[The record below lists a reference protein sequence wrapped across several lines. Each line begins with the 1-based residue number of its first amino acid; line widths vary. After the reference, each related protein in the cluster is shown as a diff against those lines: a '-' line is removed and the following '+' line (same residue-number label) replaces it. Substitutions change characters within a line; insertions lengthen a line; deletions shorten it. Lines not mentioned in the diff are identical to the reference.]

1 MNHTYR
7 LVWNNDTQRY
17 VPAPEC
23 AKGQSKTKSKTKA
36 LAPAAVLL
44 SAAFAMPVWA
54 QAPPA
59 NELPTGGNVV
69 SGNATIS
76 QNGNQMTVGQ
86 GTNKAIIDWTS
97 FNIGKDAAVTFNQLD
112 RNSIALNR
120 VTQGDASQIHGQLNA
135 NGQVWL
141 VNPNGVV
148 FGAGSKVDVGGLVAS
163 TMNIANDDFL
173 NGNYKFSRN
182 GATGSITN
190 QGELTAK
197 DGGYIALL
205 APTVSN
211 DGILRAQL
219 GTVAMAAGDK
229 ITLQAGANGLLN
241 VQVDPATI
249 RTLIENKQLIVAD
262 GGQVIMTG
270 KAADALAAS
279 VVSNTG
285 TIQANTLQER
295 DGKILLIADM
305 QHGETQ
311 AAGKLEAKF
320 IDTSAATV
328 SIDKNLKVNT
338 NGGEWLIDPVDI
350 TIDSAKATA
359 IEAALGTGDV
369 TVSTSNGYTNP
380 GETEANNGTAPG
392 DIHVHADISYT
403 ANQLTL
409 NADRDIHLNAAI
421 HVNGS
426 GTLALNY
433 GGTAGDSSATPA
445 ADSTIRA
452 HFGDSGGFKGQVNF
466 ANAGDN
472 LLQINGADYTV
483 IQDATALQ
491 AIRNELSGHY
501 ALGGDVDASGINNF
515 ESIGTHLSPF
525 TGSFD
530 GLGHTISG
538 MTTGVGN
545 SGYGGLFGKTKNA
558 TLRNV
563 GLEGVNIQSS
573 RYAYVYVGGLVG
585 LATYSSI
592 SHAYATGVVSGGNGS
607 HAVGGLVGQA
617 EDGNSISHAYA
628 TAAVSGNINV
638 GGLVGKQNNGSDT
651 SHAYAS
657 GAVSGTNSVGGL
669 VGYLDGGDI
678 SHAYATG
685 QVSGSSQVGGLVGL
699 QRFFSNINHAYASGA
714 VSGSSQ
720 VGGLVGDQSG
730 SERNSTYYATTDAAG
745 NAINQSSNA
754 LGTGKTFAQLA
765 DPGLYTGWDSSVW
778 SLAQGAQAEG
788 YEVGLPALIGVTRA
802 QDVVR
807 STWFDSGWGTEDSAY
822 GIADWGQLSN
832 MRRLLDKHYQLNND
846 LDSSTS
852 GYTQHASATAN
863 GGAGFIPIGDNRTDS
878 NASRFTGVFDG
889 QGHTVGDMVVNVT
902 DPTYFNIYSSGS
914 TYAGLFGHVGYGAQI
929 RNVGLVNATVSASG
943 GSRNHAGVLVGVNYG
958 DISQSYASGSV
969 SASGGVDNNTAGG
982 LVGWSNYGSIRHS
995 YASSS
1000 ASASGGYYNYA
1011 GGLVGYKLGST
1022 STIEHSYAS
1031 GSASASAGANA
1042 DERYNLINYA
1052 GGLVGGNIG
1061 PISHSYASGSASAS
1075 GSRDNAAGGLVGHNN
1090 SMGSPLINTFYATTD
1105 AAGNAINQ
1113 SSNALGTGKTFAQLA
1128 DPSLYAGWDSSIWS
1142 LAQGA
1147 QAEGYEI
1154 GRLPSLIGVTRAED
1168 VTRITLFADGWGTEA
1183 AAYGIANW
1191 GQLSNMGL
1199 LLDKHYRL
1207 NNDLDS
1213 STSGYAQHASA
1224 TANGGAGWQ
1233 PIGDDS
1239 TPFTGSFDGQGHT
1252 IGGLH
1257 IDRPSQDY
1265 VGLFGETRTASVQQ
1279 VGLIDAQ
1286 VTGRDYV
1293 GSLVGFNGNSSN
1305 ISHSY
1310 ASGGVVQGHGNGVG
1324 GLAGFNAFDSSI
1336 GHSYA
1341 SSHVQ
1346 ATNSFWVGGLVGSN
1360 LDGSTISNSYATG
1373 AVTAGSSWYVGGLV
1387 GENDGSTIAQS
1398 YATGLVAGGR
1408 ALGGLVGSSYDSS
1421 NDGDSGN
1428 DRDRVDNSYYAT
1440 TDAAGDII
1448 HNNGATNKG
1457 WGGNAHGTG
1466 KTLNELKNLSTF
1478 ADWGADIDDRGGT
1491 GAVWRIY
1498 EGQSGPLLRS
1508 FLKQVTVTADAFNA
1522 SPVTYNGNAVS
1533 VSTGYTTSDPG
1544 AALDGSLAY
1553 TTSSKNAGDYSTTAG
1568 TLALGGL
1575 YSGQQGYDISYANTD
1590 ASLTIDKAELTVTG
1604 TTVAGRTYDG
1614 STDVLAQTAK
1624 GTVTVFDNDQVTL
1637 GVTSATLDSKN
1648 AGSRTATVAYA
1659 LTGGDAGN
1667 YTVSDTA
1674 HNVAIERRAL
1684 TVSGITTDS
1693 KIYDGTTD
1701 ATVRTDSAVLDG
1713 LVAGDDLHVSA
1724 TGQFHDKRAGTAK
1737 TVTLTSSYSGADRNN
1752 YDITGQAD
1760 TTADIDRKALTVS
1773 GITADNKTY
1782 DGMTN
1787 ATLRG
1792 DNMVLD
1798 GLVAGDDLHVIA
1810 TGQFSDKHAGTDKTV
1825 TLTSGYAGI
1834 DVLNYAITNQAD
1846 TTADIDRRVL
1856 TVSGITAD
1864 SKTYDGTTNA
1874 TVRTDSAMLDGLV
1887 HGDDLRIDSII
1898 GVFEDKHAG
1907 IDTGTIKTVILTSS
1921 YSGADRNN
1929 YDITSQASATAEIER
1944 KALTVS
1950 GITAERKT
1958 YDGTTD
1964 ATVHTDNAVLDGLVA
1979 GDDLRVVATG
1989 QFSDKNA
1996 GTDKTVILTSGYAG
2010 IDVRNYAIT
2019 DQTDTTADIDR
2030 RALFVSGITADS
2042 KTYDGTTDA
2051 TVHTSGAQSAG
2062 LLHGDDVRIDSIT
2075 GVFEDKHAG
2084 TDKKVILTSSY
2095 SGADRNN
2102 YDIISQASAT
2112 ADIDRRALTV
2122 SGITAERKT
2131 YDGSTVATVNTGGAQ
2146 FDGLVAG
2153 DNLTVSATGVF
2164 DSKNAGQGKTV
2175 TLTSRYAG
2183 ADAGNY
2189 AITDQADT
2197 TADIDRKALTVTG
2210 TTVAGRT
2217 YNGSDDV
2224 LAQTAKGIVT
2234 VFDNDQVTLD
2244 VTSAT
2249 LDSKNAGSRTATVAY
2264 ALTGDD
2270 AGNYTVADSTHSGI
2284 EISQKALT
2292 VTGTTVAGKTY
2303 DSTATANV
2311 TATGTLNQADVID
2324 DDTVTLTQASG
2335 SFADKNAGKDKAV
2348 TVQYTLGGA
2357 DGDNYFVADNTG
2369 LTATI
2374 DKAELTVTGTI
2385 VAGRTYDGS
2394 NDVLAQTGTGTVT
2407 AYSGDNVTLGVTSA
2421 TLDSKNAGTRT
2432 ATVVYKLTGTDAD
2445 NYTVLNST
2453 HSGVQISQK
2462 ALTVGGITAD
2472 NKTYDGGIVAT
2483 VNTGGAQFDGLVAGD
2498 DLTVSAT
2505 GQFSDKN
2512 AAQGKTVMLTSLYD
2526 GADVDNYAITD
2537 QATATADI
2545 DRKAL
2550 TVTGITVAGR
2560 TYNGSADVLAQTAKG
2575 TVTAYSGDDVT
2586 LGVTSATLDS
2596 KNAGTRTAT
2605 VAYALTG
2612 DDAGNYTVADST
2624 HGGIEISQKAL
2635 TVGGIT
2641 ADNKTYDGGIVA
2653 TVNTGGAQFDGLVAG
2668 DDLTVSATGQFSDKN
2683 AAQGKTV
2690 MLTSLYDGADVDNYA
2705 ITDQATAT
2713 ADIDRKALTVTGTTV
2728 AGRTYNGS
2736 ADVLAQTGTGTVT
2749 VYSGDDVTLGV
2760 TSATLDSKN
2769 AGTRTAT
2776 VAYALTGDDAGNYT
2790 VADSTHGGIEIGQ
2803 KALTVT
2809 GTTVAG
2815 KTYDSTATANITATG
2830 TLNQAEVID
2839 DDTVTLTEVS
2849 GSFADK
2855 NAGKDKAVTVQYT
2868 LGGADGDNYFVAD
2881 NTGLTATIDK
2891 AELTVTGTIVAGRTY
2906 DGSTDVLAQT
2916 GTGTVSAYSGD
2927 DVTLGVT
2934 SATLDSKNAGTRT
2947 ATVAYALT
2955 GTDADNY
2962 TVLNSTHS
2970 GVQISQKAL
2979 TVGGITA
2986 DNKTY
2991 DGGTVATVNTGS
3003 VQFDGLVA
3011 GDNLTVSTTGQF
3023 SDKNAAQ
3030 GKTVTLTSRYSG
3042 ADAGNYAITDQTSTT
3057 ADIDRKALTVGG
3069 ITADN
3074 KTYDGSTAATVR
3086 IDGAQFDGLVAG
3098 DNLTVSTTGQFSDKN
3113 ADQGK
3118 TVTLVSH
3125 YDGTDRDNYEITDQ
3139 TTTTADIDRK
3149 ALTIGGITADN
3160 KTYDGNTVATVN
3172 MGGAQLDG
3180 LVDGDDLR
3188 VTASGVFSDKNAAQG
3203 KTVTLTS
3210 RYGGA
3215 DVDNYAITDQTS
3227 TTADIDRK
3235 ALTVGGITADNKTYD
3250 GNTVAT
3256 VHTDGA
3262 RFDGLV
3268 AGDNLTVSTTG
3279 VFSDKNAGQGKTVT
3293 LTSRYGGAD
3302 VDNYAITD
3310 QTSTTADIDRKA
3322 LTVAGTTVADKT
3334 YDGNAHADVR
3344 LGTISGWVGEER
3356 LNIGVSGTF
3365 DNKNAGTGKHVDV
3378 AYTLSDG
3385 DNDAL
3390 AGNYRLTDG
3399 NSYTADIERKALTVG
3414 GITADRKTYDGS
3426 TAATVRTDGA
3436 QFDGLVEGDDLRVIA
3451 TGQFSDKNADQG
3463 KTVTLTS
3470 RYSGVD
3476 AGNYAI
3482 TDQTSTTADIDRK
3495 ALTVGGITADHKTY
3509 DGNTVATVNTGGA
3522 QFDGLVEGDDLRV
3535 IATGQ
3540 FSDKNAD
3547 QGKTV
3552 TLTSRY
3558 SGVDAGNYAI
3568 TDQTSTSADID
3579 RKALTVGG
3587 ITADH
3592 KTYDGSTVAM
3602 VNTGGAQF
3610 DGLVEGDDLTVF
3622 TTGQFSDKN
3631 ADQGKTVTLTSRY
3644 SGADAGNYAIT
3655 DQATATAD
3663 IDRKALTISG
3673 ITADRKTYDGS
3684 TAATVRT
3691 DGVQL
3696 DGLVDGDDLRITASG
3711 QFGDKNAGVGKT
3723 VNVTATVGGTD
3734 AGNYD
3739 VTFNRTARADID
3751 RLAITGTVTADGKTY
3766 DGTLSAVTHGSLSGV
3781 LQGDDLSV
3789 ASTGGSF
3796 TDKNAGRGK
3805 TVNVTATVSGTD
3817 AGNYDVTFNRTA
3829 QADIAA
3835 RALTITVRNATRP
3848 AGVALAL
3855 SGSTGFTA
3863 SGLVQGETV
3872 GSVTLDS
3879 AGAPADAVAG
3889 TYAIAASNAVG
3900 GHGFDAANYDIQ
3912 YVDGSLTVISPMN
3925 GGVIWRLAQG
3935 QSDPR
3940 RHWLQDAASVQ
3951 TASSGV
3957 PYLTLAPGFIP
3968 VPGEESAR
3976 D

>member
-23 AKGQSKTKSKTKA
+23 AKGKSKSKTCKA

-54 QAPPA
+54 QVPPA

-86 GTNKAIIDWTS
+86 GSNKAIIDWTS
-97 FNIGKDAAVTFNQLD
+97 FNIGKDAAVTFNQLGRD
-112 RNSIALNR
+112 SIALNR

-141 VNPNGVV
+141 INPNGVV

-182 GATGSITN
+182 GTTGSITN

-197 DGGYIALL
+197 DGGSIALL

-211 DGILRAQL
+211 DGIVTAQL
-219 GTVAMAAGDK
+219 GSVVMAAGDQ

-249 RTLIENKQLIVAD
+249 RTLIENKQLIVSD

-338 NGGEWLIDPVDI
+338 NGGEWLIDPVGI
-350 TIDSAKATA
+350 TIDAGKAGA
-359 IEAALGTGDV
+359 IQNALGSGNV
-369 TVSTSNGYTNP
+369 TVSTSNNADNTGWNGGT
-380 GETEANNGTAPG
+380 NGTGSDKG
-392 DIHVHADISYT
+392 DIHVNADISYS
-403 ANQLTL
+403 ANKLTL
-409 NADRDIHLNAAI
+409 NADRNINLNAAI
-421 HVNGS
+421 NVNGS

-433 GGTAGDSSATPA
+433 GGTQGSSSATPA
-445 ADSTIRA
+445 TGSSINAS
-452 HFGDSGGFKGQVNF
+452 FGANGGFAGKVNF
-466 ANAGDN
+466 AQSGAGRLD
-472 LLQINGADYTV
+472 INGSGYSV
-483 IQDATALQ
+483 IKDAAALQ
-491 AIRNELSGHY
+491 DMNSGLSGKY

-515 ESIGTHLSPF
+515 APIGGASNSF
-525 TGSFD
+525 TGVFD

-538 MTTGVGN
+538 LTINRKGQYYV
-545 SGYGGLFGKTKNA
+545 GLFGNTSNSL
-558 TLRNV
+558 LRNV
-563 GLEGVNIQSS
+563 GLEGGSTTGGP
-573 RYAYVYVGGLVG
+573 YTGGLVG
-585 LATYSSI
+585 NSNDSSI
-592 SHAYATGVVSGGNGS
+592 SHSYATGSITGGEYT
-607 HAVGGLVGQA
+607 GGLVGNS
-617 EDGNSISHAYA
+617 DNSSISQSYA
-628 TAAVSGNINV
+628 TGSTMGGGHT
-638 GGLVGKQNNGSDT
+638 GGLVGESYNSSISQS
-651 SHAYAS
+651 YAT
-657 GAVSGTNSVGGL
+657 GNTTGTGMGITGGL
-669 VGYLDGGDI
+669 VGNSYGSSI
-678 SHAYATG
+678 SQSYATG
-685 QVSGSSQVGGLVGL
+685 STTGRGAASGGLVG
-699 QRFFSNINHAYASGA
+699 FSFSSSINQSYAT
-714 VSGSSQ
+714 GSTMGGIHT
-720 VGGLVGDQSG
+720 GGLVGDIYGDS
-730 SERNSTYYATTDAAG
+730 SINNAYYATTDADG
-745 NAINQSSNA
+745 KAINQGAGYNT
-754 LGTGKTFAQLA
+754 LGTARTYAQLTDA
-765 DPGLYTGWDSSVW
+765 STYAGWDTNIW
-778 SLAQGAQAEG
+778 QLQLGGRGAAVEG
-788 YEVGLPALIGVTRA
+788 YETGRLAFLKNVTRA
-802 QDVVR
+802 QDVQNT
-807 STWFDSGWGTEDSAY
+807 TWFDGGWGTA
-822 GIADWGQLSN
+822 
-832 MRRLLDKHYQLNND
+832 
-846 LDSSTS
+846 
-852 GYTQHASATAN
+852 
-863 GGAGFIPIGDNRTDS
+863 
-878 NASRFTGVFDG
+878 
-889 QGHTVGDMVVNVT
+889 
-902 DPTYFNIYSSGS
+902 
-914 TYAGLFGHVGYGAQI
+914 
-929 RNVGLVNATVSASG
+929 
-943 GSRNHAGVLVGVNYG
+943 
-958 DISQSYASGSV
+958 
-969 SASGGVDNNTAGG
+969 
-982 LVGWSNYGSIRHS
+982 
-995 YASSS
+995 
-1000 ASASGGYYNYA
+1000 
-1011 GGLVGYKLGST
+1011 
-1022 STIEHSYAS
+1022 
-1031 GSASASAGANA
+1031 
-1042 DERYNLINYA
+1042 
-1052 GGLVGGNIG
+1052 
-1061 PISHSYASGSASAS
+1061 
-1075 GSRDNAAGGLVGHNN
+1075 
-1090 SMGSPLINTFYATTD
+1090 
-1105 AAGNAINQ
+1105 
-1113 SSNALGTGKTFAQLA
+1113 
-1128 DPSLYAGWDSSIWS
+1128 
-1142 LAQGA
+1142 
-1147 QAEGYEI
+1147 
-1154 GRLPSLIGVTRAED
+1154 
-1168 VTRITLFADGWGTEA
+1168 A

-1199 LLDKHYRL
+1199 LLDKHYQL

-1213 STSGYAQHASA
+1213 TTSGYAQHASA
-1224 TANGGAGWQ
+1224 TANGGAGWQPIGDNSTNSSASRFTGIFDGQGHTIGGLTINRPGQDRVGLFGYTSTATLRNVGLVGIKIVGRSYAGGLVGYAYNGSIRHTYATGEVGGVGGRVGGLVGGAYNGNISQVYATAKVNGSSYVGGLVGYLDGGGSSISQAYATGEVVGTGNSVGGLVGIVLNGGSISHAYATGKVSGSSQLGGLVGSRNDGTIQNAYYATTDAAGNSTGNTAGGGVGSVGKTWLELGSASTYSGWAGVGANWEILGRGAAEEGYEIALPSLIGVTRAEDVTRSTLFADGWGTADSAYGIANWGQLSNMSLLLDKHYQLNNDLSSSTSGYAQHASATAHGGQGWQ

-1265 VGLFGETRTASVQQ
+1265 VGLFGETMTASVQQ

-1341 SSHVQ
+1341 SSDVQ

-1421 NDGDSGN
+1421 NDGDSEN

-1478 ADWGADIDDRGGT
+1478 ADWGADIDDQGGT

-1508 FLKQVTVTADAFNA
+1508 FLKQVTVTADALNA

-1533 VSTGYTTSDPG
+1533 VSTGYTPSDPG

-1604 TTVAGRTYDG
+1604 TTVAGRTYNG

-1846 TTADIDRRVL
+1846 TTADIDRRVLTVSGITVDSKTYDGTTDATVRTDNAVLDGLVHGDDLRIDSITGVFEDKHAGTGKKVILSSSYVGTDAGNYAITGQADTTADIDRRAL

-2270 AGNYTVADSTHSGI
+2270 ADNYTVADSTHSGI

-2311 TATGTLNQADVID
+2311 TATGTLNQAEVID

-2357 DGDNYFVADNTG
+2357 DGGNYFVADNTD

-2374 DKAELTVTGTI
+2374 DKAELTVTGTS

-2394 NDVLAQTGTGTVT
+2394 TDVLAQTGTGTVT
-2407 AYSGDNVTLGVTSA
+2407 VYSGDDVTLDVTSA

-2472 NKTYDGGIVAT
+2472 NKTYDGG
-2483 VNTGGAQFDGLVAGD
+2483 
-2498 DLTVSAT
+2498 
-2505 GQFSDKN
+2505 
-2512 AAQGKTVMLTSLYD
+2512 
-2526 GADVDNYAITD
+2526 
-2537 QATATADI
+2537 TA
-2545 DRKAL
+2545 
-2550 TVTGITVAGR
+2550 
-2560 TYNGSADVLAQTAKG
+2560 
-2575 TVTAYSGDDVT
+2575 
-2586 LGVTSATLDS
+2586 
-2596 KNAGTRTAT
+2596 
-2605 VAYALTG
+2605 
-2612 DDAGNYTVADST
+2612 
-2624 HGGIEISQKAL
+2624 
-2635 TVGGIT
+2635 
-2641 ADNKTYDGGIVA
+2641 
-2653 TVNTGGAQFDGLVAG
+2653 
-2668 DDLTVSATGQFSDKN
+2668 
-2683 AAQGKTV
+2683 
-2690 MLTSLYDGADVDNYA
+2690 
-2705 ITDQATAT
+2705 
-2713 ADIDRKALTVTGTTV
+2713 
-2728 AGRTYNGS
+2728 
-2736 ADVLAQTGTGTVT
+2736 
-2749 VYSGDDVTLGV
+2749 
-2760 TSATLDSKN
+2760 
-2769 AGTRTAT
+2769 
-2776 VAYALTGDDAGNYT
+2776 
-2790 VADSTHGGIEIGQ
+2790 
-2803 KALTVT
+2803 
-2809 GTTVAG
+2809 
-2815 KTYDSTATANITATG
+2815 
-2830 TLNQAEVID
+2830 
-2839 DDTVTLTEVS
+2839 
-2849 GSFADK
+2849 
-2855 NAGKDKAVTVQYT
+2855 
-2868 LGGADGDNYFVAD
+2868 
-2881 NTGLTATIDK
+2881 
-2891 AELTVTGTIVAGRTY
+2891 
-2906 DGSTDVLAQT
+2906 
-2916 GTGTVSAYSGD
+2916 
-2927 DVTLGVT
+2927 
-2934 SATLDSKNAGTRT
+2934 
-2947 ATVAYALT
+2947 
-2955 GTDADNY
+2955 
-2962 TVLNSTHS
+2962 
-2970 GVQISQKAL
+2970 
-2979 TVGGITA
+2979 
-2986 DNKTY
+2986 
-2991 DGGTVATVNTGS
+2991 ATVNTGS

-3030 GKTVTLTSRYSG
+3030 GKTVTLTS
-3042 ADAGNYAITDQTSTT
+3042 
-3057 ADIDRKALTVGG
+3057 
-3069 ITADN
+3069 
-3074 KTYDGSTAATVR
+3074 
-3086 IDGAQFDGLVAG
+3086 
-3098 DNLTVSTTGQFSDKN
+3098 
-3113 ADQGK
+3113 
-3118 TVTLVSH
+3118 H
-3125 YDGTDRDNYEITDQ
+3125 YDGTDRGNYAITDQ

-3149 ALTIGGITADN
+3149 ALTISGITADN
-3160 KTYDGNTVATVN
+3160 KTYDG
-3172 MGGAQLDG
+3172 
-3180 LVDGDDLR
+3180 
-3188 VTASGVFSDKNAAQG
+3188 
-3203 KTVTLTS
+3203 
-3210 RYGGA
+3210 
-3215 DVDNYAITDQTS
+3215 S
-3227 TTADIDRK
+3227 T
-3235 ALTVGGITADNKTYD
+3235 
-3250 GNTVAT
+3250 
-3256 VHTDGA
+3256 
-3262 RFDGLV
+3262 F
-3268 AGDNLTVSTTG
+3268 
-3279 VFSDKNAGQGKTVT
+3279 
-3293 LTSRYGGAD
+3293 
-3302 VDNYAITD
+3302 
-3310 QTSTTADIDRKA
+3310 
-3322 LTVAGTTVADKT
+3322 
-3334 YDGNAHADVR
+3334 
-3344 LGTISGWVGEER
+3344 
-3356 LNIGVSGTF
+3356 
-3365 DNKNAGTGKHVDV
+3365 
-3378 AYTLSDG
+3378 
-3385 DNDAL
+3385 
-3390 AGNYRLTDG
+3390 
-3399 NSYTADIERKALTVG
+3399 
-3414 GITADRKTYDGS
+3414 
-3426 TAATVRTDGA
+3426 
-3436 QFDGLVEGDDLRVIA
+3436 
-3451 TGQFSDKNADQG
+3451 
-3463 KTVTLTS
+3463 
-3470 RYSGVD
+3470 
-3476 AGNYAI
+3476 
-3482 TDQTSTTADIDRK
+3482 
-3495 ALTVGGITADHKTY
+3495 
-3509 DGNTVATVNTGGA
+3509 ATVNTGGA
-3522 QFDGLVEGDDLRV
+3522 QFDGLVDGDDLRV

-3610 DGLVEGDDLTVF
+3610 DGLLAGDNLAVSATGVF
-3622 TTGQFSDKN
+3622 DNKN
-3631 ADQGKTVTLTSRY
+3631 AGQGKTVTLTSRY

-3655 DQATATAD
+3655 DQDTTTAD
-3663 IDRKALTISG
+3663 IDRKALTVAGTTVADKTYDGNAHADVRLGTISGWVGEERLNISVSGTFDNKNAGTGKHVDVAYTLSDGDNDALAGNYRLTDGNSYTADIERKALTVGG

-3691 DGVQL
+3691 DGAQFDGLVAGDNLTVSTTGQFSDKNAGQGKTVTLTSRYGGADAGNYAITDQTSTTADIDRKALTVGGITADNKTYDGSTAATVNTGGAQFDGLVEGDDLRVTASGVFSDKNAAQGKTVTLTSRYGGADVDNYAITDQTSTTADIDRKALTVGGITADNKTYDGSTVAMVNTGGAQFDGLVEGDDLRVTASGVFDDKNAGQGKTVTLTSRYSGADVDNYAITDQATATADIDRKALVVSGITADRKTYDGSTVATVRTDGAQL

-3855 SGSTGFTA
+3855 SGSIGFTA

-3940 RHWLQDAASVQ
+3940 PHWLQDAASVQ